1 MSDTAQPTE
10 PLVLFCEINK
20 KIQFQKILYAVDAVC
35 FHAFIIGL
43 DIFKKNEFGKCNV
56 YCMH

>member
-1 MSDTAQPTE
+1 VSDTAQPTE

-43 DIFKKNEFGKCNV
+43 DIFKKK
-56 YCMH
+56 